1 MKKAIILSTLLG
13 STSLIAL
20 SGEFAYLYKDSR
32 IMGMGGANVAVGS
45 YSTSIFSNPAGLATL
60 KKEDGFTVELLGLT
74 VGATGDFK
82 SFADDLDDAGEDED
96 KITEVIQ
103 DYAGD
108 HFHVGVDNYTSVS
121 KNSDLFAWS
130 VGLLAAADVN
140 YATHPNHTDLLETSS
155 RGYGGVL
162 VGFAKPFDTQYGRF
176 DIGVGVKFISQQSYE
191 GTITSAELAGDD
203 DLIDVVEEKKSSGF
217 GLDLG
222 LTYHPF
228 MTSIWH
234 PAIGMS
240 LLNIGSMNMDD
251 NYGGQPMTLNF
262 GASIS
267 PEVSFL
273 NKLVIAV
280 DYVDALNANTIRIY
294 EYTDNQISAYT
305 DYEDSDVIKRVRL
318 GVCIGLIDST
328 YFGTTL
334 NVGMYQSAYTA
345 GLDMTITLLKLNV
358 TTYQE
363 QVGTGSVDIPDRR
376 YMVELGL
383 GW

>member
-1 MKKAIILSTLLG
+1 MKKVIILSALLG
-13 STSLIAL
+13 STSLMAL

-60 KKEDGFTVELLGLT
+60 KKEDGFIVELLGLK
-74 VGATGDFK
+74 VAATKDIQNFV
-82 SFADDLDDAGEDED
+82 DDLDAAGDDTD
-96 KITEVIQ
+96 KITQVIE

-108 HFHVGVDNYTSVS
+108 HFHASVDNYSSVS

-140 YATHPNHTDLLETSS
+140 YATHPNDTGLMETTS

-162 VGFAKPFDTQYGRF
+162 MAVAKPFNTEYGRF
-176 DIGVGVKFISQQSYE
+176 DIGIGAKFITQQSYE
-191 GTITSAELAGDD
+191 GTITAAELAGDY
-203 DLIDVVEEKKSSGF
+203 DLVDVVEEKTSSGI
-217 GLDLG
+217 GVDLG

-228 MTSIWH
+228 MKSAWH
-234 PAIGMS
+234 PAIGVS
-240 LLNIGSMNMDD
+240 LLNIGSMDMDD

-273 NKLVIAV
+273 NKLVVAV
-280 DYVDALNANTIRIY
+280 DYVDALNANTIRVY
-294 EYTDNQISAYT
+294 EYTDDQITSYT
-305 DYEDSDVIKRVRL
+305 DSKDSDMMKRLRL
-318 GVCIGLIDST
+318 GVGIGLVDST

-334 NVGMYQSAYTA
+334 NVGMYQGAYTA
-345 GLDMTITLLKLNV
+345 GLDLTITVLKLNFA
-358 TTYQE
+358 TYEE
-363 QVGTGSVDIPDRR
+363 QVGSGSVDIPDRR
-376 YMVELGL
+376 YMAQLGL